1 VVHAERPEGNL
12 QNENPNPANADKVE
26 SLTLQAARKLSM
38 LDALQPANDERKRYE
53 ELREEDPERW
63 DGMS

>member
-1 VVHAERPEGNL
+1 L
-12 QNENPNPANADKVE
+12 QNENRNPAQSEPREA
-26 SLTLQAARKLSM
+26 LTLQAARKLNVRDE
-38 LDALQPANDERKRYE
+38 LAPVTDERKRYE